1 MKTSCCKTKHYQ
13 FEENAVLCTNKG
25 CDSYLRPTVLFNS
38 RTWNKIFALFFF
50 MFFFIFSFDDFSF
63 SGDLGKDQVR
73 SRQYTLEQVK
83 PLSKDALREELDAQ
97 HVICPEQVYAQIMIE
112 SAHLESFL
120 TKRTNNLLGMRFPFR
135 RQTTAIGIFLPESNL
150 IIKGTQEE
158 LKKYRNQNHYA
169 VFENW
174 QECIKDY
181 RLWQD
186 ECFKLTDRYLSF
198 LGTYYA
204 EDTKYVEKIK
214 LLSK

>member
-1 MKTSCCKTKHYQ
+1 
-13 FEENAVLCTNKG
+13 
-25 CDSYLRPTVLFNS
+25 
-38 RTWNKIFALFFF
+38 